1 MHLSVS
7 VYYNIFYTTLTLKTA
22 AFVTC
27 WAVKKW
33 GNARP
38 YTKSRKKS
46 EEALKNI
53 KKTILVRLRLFEKGK
68 KRLFFGRLWNA
79 GIKWKWSTAT
89 KVRSY
94 SDNGTLSPLVHCST
108 DRWTIAYGT
117 QLHDVQCLK
126 MFLIIVSLQSGMED
140 SIIIIL
146 ITAPLTLK
154 NLNNRR
160 GFAPGPPRRHP
171 PVLPPPS
178 RRPPHAGNNSLK
190 PPISMT
196 SSNKIVYAPRDQS
209 GHANSRKVRSTWSK
223 VIATESY
230 FAPTATDSHSRARRL
245 AITFGLVQGTW
256 RVLRIPS
263 LSSLHA

>member
-1 MHLSVS
+1 MYGRVILFFLVLARARRWPCI
-7 VYYNIFYTTLTLKTA
+7 YPYWFIIFYTTLTLKTA

-27 WAVKKW
+27 WAVNKW

-46 EEALKNI
+46 EKALKNI
-53 KKTILVRLRLFEKGK
+53 KKTILVRLRLFGEWK

-126 MFLIIVSLQSGMED
+126 MFRY
-140 SIIIIL
+140 
-146 ITAPLTLK
+146 
-154 NLNNRR
+154 NR
-160 GFAPGPPRRHP
+160 
-171 PVLPPPS
+171 
-178 RRPPHAGNNSLK
+178 
-190 PPISMT
+190 
-196 SSNKIVYAPRDQS
+196 
-209 GHANSRKVRSTWSK
+209 
-223 VIATESY
+223 E
-230 FAPTATDSHSRARRL
+230 
-245 AITFGLVQGTW
+245 W
-256 RVLRIPS
+256 RIQS
-263 LSSLHA
+263 LSF